1 MSTAFDEQTGPF
13 PLAARLGRALD
24 MRPRL
29 TRWLLAGP
37 GAVAASLLFAMAM
50 PIWLPKGAAG
60 VDNIVFPLILVPL
73 IWAVVFVYACVEES
87 LLRCAAV
94 ICGTTAVCGLTAAMA
109 FAGWI

>member
-60 VDNIVFPLILVPL
+60 G
-73 IWAVVFVYACVEES
+73 
-87 LLRCAAV
+87 LRLCLRGGRPPAL
-94 ICGTTAVCGLTAAMA
+94 CRRDLRHHRRLRTDSRHGLCRMDMTPPSQ
-109 FAGWI
+109 IKQ